1 MRIPGLFMGSRYYAG
16 KGATHRMEHD
26 SHYLYVVECVDGS
39 LYTGYA
45 VDVPA
50 RVAAHNT
57 GKGAKYTRARR
68 PVKLLAQARF
78 DSKSRAMSA
87 EYHFKRLSRDQKDA
101 LLARAATEPFEQVLE
116 RLLPGLKGSVDSD

>member
-1 MRIPGLFMGSRYYAG
+1 MGCDG
-16 KGATHRMEHD
+16 
-26 SHYLYVVECVDGS
+26 HYLYVVECADGS

-50 RVAAHNT
+50 RIAVHNA

-78 DSKSRAMSA
+78 ESKGRAMSA
-87 EYHFKRLSRDQKDA
+87 EYRFKRLSRDQKDA
-101 LLARAATEPFEQVLE
+101 LLAQVAYEPFEQVLE
-116 RLLPGLKGSVDSD
+116 HQLSGVKGPVDLS

>member
-1 MRIPGLFMGSRYYAG
+1 MGCG
-16 KGATHRMEHD
+16 
-26 SHYLYVVECVDGS
+26 SHYLYVVECADGS

-50 RVAAHNT
+50 RIASHNA

-78 DSKSRAMSA
+78 ESKSRAMSA
-87 EYHFKRLSRDQKDA
+87 EYRFKRLSRDQKDA
-101 LLARAATEPFEQVLE
+101 LLAYAAEEPFELVLK
-116 RLLPGLKGSVDSD
+116 RLLPGLKGSSDLG